1 MVDMLIFRVT
11 NTSQSERVWQSEPY
25 GDEVALSPG
34 DVLEVHYE
42 CTLTVVLEVYLHAGA
57 DVTWCDLG
65 GDTVVPTALTRNGQS
80 MWRPPT

>member
-11 NTSQSERVWQSEPY
+11 NTSQSERVRQSEPY

-34 DVLEVHYE
+34 DVMEVHYE
-42 CTLTVVLEVYLHAGA
+42 CAVSTVLAIDLHPGA
-57 DVTWCDLG
+57 DATWCEVAGTTAL
-65 GDTVVPTALTRNGQS
+65 PTALTLNGQS